1 MLYSEFMYKAKQE
14 TIVQADNGLWYLEPD
29 WHMILSTIKLDVE
42 EITDFYVGW
51 LEVESILKLEVEKR
65 NTIDSVKP
73 YVLNWIHDIITASV
87 EPAILKE
94 ETDYIKNLTEYLKTK
109 KDAQALKEKEDWDKF
124 KST

>member
-1 MLYSEFMYKAKQE
+1 MLYSEFMYKAKEE

-29 WHMILSTIKLDVE
+29 WHLMLSTIKLNTED
-42 EITDFYVGW
+42 ITDFYVGW

-65 NTIDSVKP
+65 NTVDSIKP
-73 YVLNWIHDIITASV
+73 YVLNWIHDIITASI
-87 EPAILKE
+87 EPTIMQE